1 MGNSLRFQL
10 CPLFQLKPLY
20 RRKIICLQEFRLNVQ
35 NLRTKP
41 ASFDDASEKQRM
53 DIWTAE
59 LHRNQAL
66 LFSQIECIYQ
76 DFDAKIKDMAQQ
88 SRDISLRAQFME
100 LYYFVL
106 YQELLVLNQ
115 FEDPNKALLKSINAA
130 QDKMKR
136 NEDEIKVAKC
146 KLKDQVGDDSL
157 VSPNGKVIDMES
169 LFRATGEEMKK
180 ICFGKRF
187 EMKI

>member
-1 MGNSLRFQL
+1 
-10 CPLFQLKPLY
+10 
-20 RRKIICLQEFRLNVQ
+20 
-35 NLRTKP
+35 
-41 ASFDDASEKQRM
+41 M

-66 LFSQIECIYQ
+66 LFNEIESIYR
-76 DFDAKIKDMAQQ
+76 DFDAKIKDMDEQ
-88 SRDISLRAQFME
+88 SREISLQAQFME

-115 FEDPNKALLKSINAA
+115 FEDPNKALLKSMNAA
-130 QDKMKR
+130 QDKKKR
-136 NEDEIKVAKC
+136 NEEDIKVAKC

-157 VSPNGKVIDMES
+157 VSPNGNVIDMEL
-169 LFRATGEEMKK
+169 LFKVTGDLMKMCSQK
-180 ICFGKRF
+180 SGF